1 MASSLMAVATARA
14 AAELLAPRFAGAEGE
29 KLAVLHLDDGRRT
42 LGIEEHAAAGLDT
55 VDLPLRAILKRAFA
69 LDAAGLVIAHNHPSG
84 NPTPSEADIQATRR
98 LAATTEALGIRLHDH
113 LIFAGGDCVSFRALG
128 LL

>member
-1 MASSLMAVATARA
+1 MAVATARA
-14 AAELLAPRFAGAEGE
+14 AADLLAPHFAGVEGE
-29 KLAVLHLDDGRRT
+29 KLAVLHLDDEQRV
-42 LGIEEHAAAGLDT
+42 LGVEEHDAAGPGT
-55 VDLPLRAILKRAFA
+55 VDLPIRAIFKRALA

-84 NPTPSEADIQATRR
+84 DPTPSEADIQATRR
-98 LAATTEALGIRLHDH
+98 LAATAEALGIRLHDH